1 MCIHNYD
8 NICEV
13 LTISCRGELTA
24 HRIYVMIFSKWIRC
38 YAHRVMSYISV
49 CMHLHFRQKDTTRVK
64 GLYMCNG
71 FEMVIAK
78 CYYVLIMNTTSP
90 LINYDMVICTLKTET
105 QFQSGCGK
113 KRLHTS
119 NTVCYNIPTMRKN
132 DRTLHTM
139 YNNIPTSL
147 HLMNEPTISSTVYI
161 SFLNMNIW
169 SDV

>member
-1 MCIHNYD
+1 MSLHVKRYVSLICTDLFYGHMCIHNYD

-38 YAHRVMSYISV
+38 YAHRVMCYISV

-64 GLYMCNG
+64 GLYTCNG
-71 FEMVIAK
+71 FEMVITK

-113 KRLHTS
+113 
-119 NTVCYNIPTMRKN
+119 N
-132 DRTLHTM
+132 DCTLQTLYAIIFPRCVKMTAHFTLCIM
-139 YNNIPTSL
+139 IFP
-147 HLMNEPTISSTVYI
+147 HPC
-161 SFLNMNIW
+161 IW
-169 SDV
+169 